1 MPHTD
6 NLTNP
11 GQTKKF
17 MRVYKTSFFFFSIFF
32 VGHARKQFSAQHTI
46 FTSKTK
52 IIEWILKFWFS
63 LVFLVFRLIKL
74 EFSNYTC

>member
-52 IIEWILKFWFS
+52 
-63 LVFLVFRLIKL
+63 
-74 EFSNYTC
+74 N